1 LPFGKLIRQLGDIR
15 RDPPT
20 QTFQMP
26 KSRRENKGM
35 NVKRRRKPIFF
46 DGIYALIALAVI
58 AWPLW
63 ILARYLTSR
72 LGWFAVHPLASQTI
86 GFFVLGW
93 VALVIV
99 SAVIASIRKREEQ
112 IEMADWG
119 FVAFVIII
127 TYIAV
132 TLPLAQIYLQNPN

>member
-1 LPFGKLIRQLGDIR
+1 
-15 RDPPT
+15 
-20 QTFQMP
+20 
-26 KSRRENKGM
+26 M

-46 DGIYALIALAVI
+46 DGIYALITLAVI

-63 ILARYLTSR
+63 VLARYLAHR
-72 LGWFAVHPLASQTI
+72 LGWFTVRPLAGQTI

-127 TYIAV
+127 IYIAV
-132 TLPLAQIYLQNPN
+132 TLPLTQIYLQNPN